1 MSPLIEYLQ
10 GLRIEIYSREHLPAH
25 IHVKYG
31 EKEALIEVRSSKI
44 LMGNIPSRK
53 LKIIEVWLNE
63 GKRRALIEKNF
74 FELNPHLKFDN
85 KPTEVNEKK

>member
-1 MSPLIEYLQ
+1 
-10 GLRIEIYSREHLPAH
+10 
-25 IHVKYG
+25 
-31 EKEALIEVRSSKI
+31 
-44 LMGNIPSRK
+44 MGNIPSRK